1 MKGSGTRRQTFAGLI
16 KQRQADLHI
25 TAKTAM
31 QMMGM
36 PPTTYRR
43 KVLNPET
50 ITVLELAA
58 FRMWQA
64 VRVRSRNFLVAK
76 LSIRVSAIASGVD
89 VSADLISL

>member
-1 MKGSGTRRQTFAGLI
+1 MKGSGTRRQTFAGLL

-25 TAKTAM
+25 TAKKAM

-43 KVLNPET
+43 KVLNPES

-58 FRMWQA
+58 FR
-64 VRVRSRNFLVAK
+64 RVYGLTDED
-76 LSIRVSAIASGVD
+76 IAGLLD
-89 VSADLISL
+89 RRYI

>member
-16 KQRQADLHI
+16 KQRQADLHL
-25 TAKTAM
+25 TAKKAM

-58 FRMWQA
+58 FR
-64 VRVRSRNFLVAK
+64 RVYGLTDED
-76 LSIRVSAIASGVD
+76 IAGLLD
-89 VSADLISL
+89 RRYI

>member
-16 KQRQADLHI
+16 KQRQADLHL
-25 TAKTAM
+25 TAKKAM

-58 FRMWQA
+58 FRK
-64 VRVRSRNFLVAK
+64 VYGLTDEN
-76 LSIRVSAIASGVD
+76 I
-89 VSADLISL
+89 ADLVDRKYV

>member
-1 MKGSGTRRQTFAGLI
+1 MKGSGTRRQTFAGLL
-16 KQRQADLHI
+16 KQRQADLHL
-25 TAKTAM
+25 TAKKAM

-58 FRMWQA
+58 FR
-64 VRVRSRNFLVAK
+64 RVYGLTDED
-76 LSIRVSAIASGVD
+76 IAGLLD
-89 VSADLISL
+89 RRYI